1 MRFSSKNGRR
11 GGGKT
16 NKIIL
21 SVLSAVVAV
30 VILLLLM
37 FNSGIDS
44 LMRVSGYIIVPIQT
58 KNGFFCSKDK
68 EYRIPWCAV
77 KKIGK
82 DIILVEIDS
91 HTSCLRRRD

>member
-1 MRFSSKNGRR
+1 MDTFCSFKQKEIINICDGFRFGYASDLVLDLPCGQ
-11 GGGKT
+11 
-16 NKIIL
+16 IL
-21 SVLSAVVAV
+21 
-30 VILLLLM
+30 
-37 FNSGIDS
+37 D
-44 LMRVSGYIIVPIQT
+44 IIVPIQT